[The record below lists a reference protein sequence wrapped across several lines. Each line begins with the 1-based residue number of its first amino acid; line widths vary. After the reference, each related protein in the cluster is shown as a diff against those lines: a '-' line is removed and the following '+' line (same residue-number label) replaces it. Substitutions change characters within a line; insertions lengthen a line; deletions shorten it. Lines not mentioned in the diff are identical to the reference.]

1 MTMFS
6 ELGALIVR
14 IVLGVTFLLH
24 GLQKFQSGIEKAAG
38 FFQSIGLPGFLAY
51 TVGGIELIGGICMII
66 GLGVRVFGA
75 LFSIIMLGAIL
86 TVKLSQGF
94 VGGYELDL
102 ALFAM
107 SLHLLISGNRV
118 LAVDSLFR
126 KRSAEGASA

>member
-118 LAVDSLFR
+118 LAVDGLFR
-126 KRSAEGASA
+126 

>member
-1 MTMFS
+1 MAMFS
-6 ELGALIVR
+6 EVGALIVR

-51 TVGGIELIGGICMII
+51 AVGGIELIGGICMIL

-126 KRSAEGASA
+126 KRSTEGASA

>member
-1 MTMFS
+1 MTTFS
-6 ELGALIVR
+6 ELGALVVR

-24 GLQKFQSGIEKAAG
+24 GLQKFQAGIEKAAG

-51 TVGGIELIGGICMII
+51 AVGGIELIGGICMVL

-86 TVKLSQGF
+86 TVKLPQGF

-107 SLHLLISGNRV
+107 SLHLLISGNRM

>member
-51 TVGGIELIGGICMII
+51 AVGGIELIGGICMIL

-126 KRSAEGASA
+126 KRSTEGASA

>member
-51 TVGGIELIGGICMII
+51 AVGGIELIGGICMIL

-86 TVKLSQGF
+86 TVKLPQGF

>member
-1 MTMFS
+1 MTTFS

-24 GLQKFQSGIEKAAG
+24 GLQKFQSGIDKAAG
-38 FFQSIGLPGFLAY
+38 FFQSVGLPGFLAY
-51 TVGGIELIGGICMII
+51 AVGGIELIGGICMIL

-86 TVKLSQGF
+86 TVKMSQGF
-94 VGGYELDL
+94 IGGYEFDL